1 MKCLSPSL
9 LSADFAS
16 LGDQVA
22 LIDQAGA
29 QYVHIDVMDGLFV
42 PSISIGLP
50 VIQSIRPL
58 TDRIFDVHLMIT
70 EPDRYIDEFVE
81 AGADL
86 LTVHAEACTHLDRT
100 IQKIKEKGILA
111 GVAIN
116 PATPV
121 GALSCIL
128 GEVDMILLMSVNPGF
143 GGQRLIPYTIDK
155 IRELRNMLEQRGL
168 KVDIEVDGG
177 VTLENVSQ
185 VTEAG
190 ANIIVA
196 GSAVFKGD
204 VSANV
209 EGFLRYLSGQGK
221 A

>member
-1 MKCLSPSL
+1 MLFRS
-9 LSADFAS
+9 
-16 LGDQVA
+16 
-22 LIDQAGA
+22 A

>member
-1 MKCLSPSL
+1 MYIS
-9 LSADFAS
+9 
-16 LGDQVA
+16 
-22 LIDQAGA
+22 I
-29 QYVHIDVMDGLFV
+29 YVHIDVMDGLFV

>member
-1 MKCLSPSL
+1 M
-9 LSADFAS
+9 
-16 LGDQVA
+16 VA

>member
-1 MKCLSPSL
+1 M
-9 LSADFAS
+9 
-16 LGDQVA
+16 
-22 LIDQAGA
+22 
-29 QYVHIDVMDGLFV
+29 
-42 PSISIGLP
+42 
-50 VIQSIRPL
+50 
-58 TDRIFDVHLMIT
+58 
-70 EPDRYIDEFVE
+70 
-81 AGADL
+81 

>member
-1 MKCLSPSL
+1 M
-9 LSADFAS
+9 
-16 LGDQVA
+16 
-22 LIDQAGA
+22 IDQAGA

-81 AGADL
+81 AGADS